1 MFDHEYRPQQKVSR
15 EAAER
20 YALMVAIAVR
30 KSQAKRVRP
39 QRRAVRRA
47 RASAAKPA

>member
-1 MFDHEYRPQQKVSR
+1 MFDDEYRRQQQVRR

-30 KSQAKRVRP
+30 KAPAKRVRR
-39 QRRAVRRA
+39 QRRGVRRA
-47 RASAAKPA
+47 RASVAKPA